1 MRRAFC
7 LIALSVA
14 GCGGMPRPDPVIKPP
29 QIITVDKVVTAQ
41 CVTQADIKPRPAP
54 VKGTLT
60 GDAVHDVDILAAR
73 VIDDDAW
80 ADVAAALLDKC
91 AQPVPIK

>member
-1 MRRAFC
+1 MRRALF
-7 LIALSVA
+7 LIAFSLA

-29 QIITVDKVVTAQ
+29 QIITVDKVVTTQ
-41 CVTQADIKPRPAP
+41 CLTPADIRPRPAP
-54 VKGTLT
+54 VKGSLT

-80 ADVAAALLDKC
+80 ADVAAALLTKC
-91 AQPVPIK
+91 AQPVPVK